1 MGSFWLH
8 IKHLLH
14 EHRYS
19 DFMELEFLGFQ
30 ATFKK
35 RLLKFYGCNK
45 LKYVKMKDI
54 ENYNFIL
61 HGGVINTKFTS
72 L

>member
-1 MGSFWLH
+1 
-8 IKHLLH
+8 
-14 EHRYS
+14 
-19 DFMELEFLGFQ
+19 MELEFLGFQ

-35 RLLKFYGCNK
+35 GLLKFYGCNK

-54 ENYNFIL
+54 ESYNFIL
-61 HGGVINTKFTS
+61 HGGVINTKLTS